1 MKKAVFSKSNS
12 DVIKNIRNDFFKRE
26 TMISR
31 ERIKAIINHQTTGR
45 TGFWLGNPHPDTWP
59 IYRAAGSLP
68 D

>member
-1 MKKAVFSKSNS
+1 
-12 DVIKNIRNDFFKRE
+12 
-26 TMISR
+26 MISR